1 MSNQSHTKN
10 SLDKGSI
17 SSQKREIQKSTL
29 LVLERKELTNLNLI
43 PLFLNIMDLM
53 NWFMILLF
61 GFGNVQSVWLW
72 IIKWKIARIEFD
84 VVVVTAMGTR
94 KGISLTN

>member
-1 MSNQSHTKN
+1 
-10 SLDKGSI
+10 
-17 SSQKREIQKSTL
+17 
-29 LVLERKELTNLNLI
+29 
-43 PLFLNIMDLM
+43 MDLM